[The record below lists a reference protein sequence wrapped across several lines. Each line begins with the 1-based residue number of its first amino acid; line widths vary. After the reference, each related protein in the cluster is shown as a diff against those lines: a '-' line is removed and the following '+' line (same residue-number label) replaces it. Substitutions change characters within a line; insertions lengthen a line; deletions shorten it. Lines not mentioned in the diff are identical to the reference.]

1 MNTCLRNR
9 ALLLLAA
16 GEGTSAQQAH
26 LALCTA
32 CAARYRRVVHE
43 LESIEWVLRETSPR
57 PAPVPARLFLRRR
70 WLPTVA
76 TLAALIALIWGGM
89 WLRQLPQ
96 SGVARKTVNQEVVS
110 FLEDQ
115 VSPALFAMTD
125 VGLVDIPAP
134 VSNLTYLQA
143 ALDDDWPCEQQ
154 DPFSAP
160 GCEIHPFPLL
170 FEEQ

>member
-1 MNTCLRNR
+1 R

-16 GEGTSAQQAH
+16 DEGTSAQQAH

-43 LESIEWVLRETSPR
+43 LESIERVLRETSPR
-57 PAPVPARLFLRRR
+57 PAPVPARLFVRRR
-70 WLPTVA
+70 WLPAVA

-96 SGVARKTVNQEVVS
+96 SVVARKTVNKEVVA

-115 VSPALFAMTD
+115 
-125 VGLVDIPAP
+125 
-134 VSNLTYLQA
+134 
-143 ALDDDWPCEQQ
+143 
-154 DPFSAP
+154 
-160 GCEIHPFPLL
+160 
-170 FEEQ
+170 